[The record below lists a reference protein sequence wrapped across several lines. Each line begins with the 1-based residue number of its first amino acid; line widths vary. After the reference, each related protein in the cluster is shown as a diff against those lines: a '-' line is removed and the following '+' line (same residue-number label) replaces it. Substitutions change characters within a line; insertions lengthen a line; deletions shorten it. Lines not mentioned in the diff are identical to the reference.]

1 MTNTLI
7 VSLGLSINRI
17 NSRTVFKLSDLI
29 INSYNSTKICIY
41 IIKVVPILNRILLL
55 IVLIYIDKF
64 IFG

>member
-17 NSRTVFKLSDLI
+17 NSRTVFKLRDLI

-41 IIKVVPILNRILLL
+41 VIKVVPILNRILLL